1 MVQEMVPLGCE
12 VIVGGK
18 RDPSF
23 GPVVMFGLGGVYVEV
38 LDDVA
43 FGLAPLAPEQAESMI
58 DEVRGSRLLRGLRGQ
73 PPVDRAAIVEAL
85 LAVSR
90 LLVEC
95 PEILEIDVNPLMAL
109 EHGAAAI
116 DARVVLEGQ
125 RT

>member
-23 GPVVMFGLGGVYVEV
+23 GPVVMFGLGGIFVEV
-38 LDDVA
+38 LNDVT
-43 FGLAPLAPEQAESMI
+43 FGLAPLAPEQAESMM
-58 DEVRGSRLLRGLRGQ
+58 DEVRGSRLLRGQ
-73 PPVDRAAIVEAL
+73 PAVDRAAIVEAP

-95 PEILEIDVNPLMAL
+95 PEILEIEVNPLMAL